1 MQLSDYSFHDS
12 VIIKVTEHPAE
23 QALSFL
29 IDFPVDWD
37 NNIFEKRI
45 LRFNDVIAYTINEI
59 PFGQNPTIMDIEEHG
74 SIVANFGSGNNAI
87 SAERNLVTIVTNAG
101 KRTIQYSTIELT
113 K

>member
-12 VIIKVTEHPAE
+12 VILKVTEHPAD

-37 NNIFEKRI
+37 NNIFEKRN
-45 LRFNDVIAYTINEI
+45 LRFNYVIAYSINEI

-74 SIVANFGSGNNAI
+74 SIATDFGSGINAQ
-87 SAERNLVTIVTNAG
+87 RNLITIVTNAG
-101 KRTIQYSTIELT
+101 KRTLQYTTVELT